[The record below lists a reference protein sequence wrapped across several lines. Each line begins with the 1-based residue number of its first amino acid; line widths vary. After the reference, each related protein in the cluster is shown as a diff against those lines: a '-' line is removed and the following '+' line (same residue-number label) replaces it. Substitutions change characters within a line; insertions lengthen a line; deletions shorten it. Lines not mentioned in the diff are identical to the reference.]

1 MYEITNTLHVIQNN
15 KHQANKKIQQEQ
27 SIPQTSKLPKQAQNI
42 DSTQEVRNFALL
54 KEFLKSHG
62 ISEWIY

>member
-27 SIPQTSKLPKQAQNI
+27 SIPQTSKLPKQA
-42 DSTQEVRNFALL
+42 
-54 KEFLKSHG
+54 
-62 ISEWIY
+62 